1 MPSRGDPLDAE
12 SRRSRTVDLRVKA
25 VISRSQGDIIGK
37 NSLRGE
43 SMGTRRMQVV
53 ALLAVFCLAALPVR
67 GDDKKKDD
75 VDEIGNRKVAH
86 MSIISQEKEIAIGK
100 QYSVEVE
107 RSAKLLTDPV
117 INEYVNRVAQNVA
130 RNSDLKIPLTVKVID
145 DPTLNAF
152 ALPGGFLYVNTGLLQ
167 AAEEEDQIAGVIG
180 HEIAHVA
187 CRHWASQMTKATFL
201 QFAMLPL
208 MLVPMSY
215 PVYMGVMEAYMNGV
229 PLAFLKFNRGAEAEA
244 DYLGIQY
251 MYKAGYDPNSY
262 VAFFGK
268 VMDEERRTP
277 GSMPQVFMDHPPT
290 GDRIIKC
297 ESEIKQ
303 ILPKKEQ
310 YLVSTSEFDD
320 VKARLQQVISNR
332 KRLKP
337 GETGGPTLRKRQPSD
352 QTSAPTQT
360 AGQSSGSSSAGDEQP
375 PVLKRRSDSSS
386 DSGSSTPSSPSSTSG
401 TSTGTTP
408 SSTPASSP
416 STTPSPNTTSNPNPN
431 TTSNPN
437 PNPN

>member
-1 MPSRGDPLDAE
+1 MLC
-12 SRRSRTVDLRVKA
+12 
-25 VISRSQGDIIGK
+25 I
-37 NSLRGE
+37 
-43 SMGTRRMQVV
+43 
-53 ALLAVFCLAALPVR
+53 AALPLR
-67 GDDKKKDD
+67 AGDDKKDD

-86 MSIISQEKEIAIGK
+86 KSIISEEKEIAIGK
-100 QYSVEVE
+100 QYSVEIE
-107 RSAKLLTDPV
+107 RSAKLMTDPV
-117 INEYVNRVAQNVA
+117 VNEYVNRVAQNVA
-130 RNSDLKIPLTVKVID
+130 RNSDLKIPLTVKIID
-145 DPTLNAF
+145 DPTINAF

-167 AAEEEDQIAGVIG
+167 AAEEEDQVAGVVA

-187 CRHWASQMTKATFL
+187 ARHWASQMTKATIL
-201 QFAMLPL
+201 QFAMIPL
-208 MLVPMSY
+208 MFVPMSY

-268 VMDEERRTP
+268 VMDEERRMP

-290 GDRIIKC
+290 GDRIIKS
-297 ESEIKQ
+297 EEEIKE

-332 KRLKP
+332 KKLKP

-360 AGQSSGSSSAGDEQP
+360 AGQGQGSGSSGGDEQP
-375 PVLKRRSDSSS
+375 PVLKRRTDSSSDSGSSTTSSPSSTSGTTTTSPSSTPNSTPSSTPPSASTQTAGQSSGNSTWDDSAPVLKRRSDSSS
-386 DSGSSTPSSPSSTSG
+386 DSGSSTTSSPSSTPNS
-401 TSTGTTP
+401 SP
-408 SSTPASSP
+408 SSTPP
-416 STTPSPNTTSNPNPN
+416 PNQTSNSGPNPN
-431 TTSNPN
+431 
-437 PNPN
+437 

>member
-1 MPSRGDPLDAE
+1 
-12 SRRSRTVDLRVKA
+12 
-25 VISRSQGDIIGK
+25 
-37 NSLRGE
+37 
-43 SMGTRRMQVV
+43 MQVA
-53 ALLAVFCLAALPVR
+53 ALAAMFCLAALPVR
-67 GDDKKKDD
+67 GDDKKSD

-86 MSIISQEKEIAIGK
+86 MSIISEEKEIAIGK
-100 QYSVEVE
+100 QYSVEIE

-145 DPTLNAF
+145 DPTINAF

-167 AAEEEDQIAGVIG
+167 AAEEEDQVAGVVA

-187 CRHWASQMTKATFL
+187 ARHWASQMTKATIL

-208 MLVPMSY
+208 MFVPMSY

-268 VMDEERRTP
+268 VMDEERRMP

-290 GDRIIKC
+290 GDRIIKT
-297 ESEIKQ
+297 EEEIKQ
-303 ILPKKEQ
+303 ILPKKDQ

-332 KRLKP
+332 KKMKP
-337 GETGGPTLRKRQPSD
+337 GETGGPTLRKRQPTD

-360 AGQSSGSSSAGDEQP
+360 AGQTSGSGSGDEQP

-386 DSGSSTPSSPSSTSG
+386 DSGSSTSSSPTSTSGTTTSNPPSSTPGSSPSSNPG
-401 TSTGTTP
+401 PNPTST
-408 SSTPASSP
+408 SS
-416 STTPSPNTTSNPNPN
+416 PNPN
-431 TTSNPN
+431 
-437 PNPN
+437 

>member
-1 MPSRGDPLDAE
+1 
-12 SRRSRTVDLRVKA
+12 
-25 VISRSQGDIIGK
+25 
-37 NSLRGE
+37 
-43 SMGTRRMQVV
+43 MQVM
-53 ALLAVFCLAALPVR
+53 ALLAMFCLAALPVR
-67 GDDKKKDD
+67 GGDDKND

-86 MSIISQEKEIAIGK
+86 KSIISEEKEIAIGK
-100 QYSVEVE
+100 QYSTEIE
-107 RSAKLLTDPV
+107 RSSKLLKDPV

-145 DPTLNAF
+145 DPSINAF
-152 ALPGGFLYVNTGLLQ
+152 ALPGGFLYVNTGLLM
-167 AAEEEDQIAGVIG
+167 AAEEEDQVAGVVA

-187 CRHWASQMTKATFL
+187 ARHWASQMTKATFL

-268 VMDEERRTP
+268 VMEEERRMP

-290 GDRIIKC
+290 GDRIIKS
-297 ESEIKQ
+297 EEEIKQ
-303 ILPKKEQ
+303 ILPKREQ

-320 VKARLQQVISNR
+320 VKGRLQQVVSNR
-332 KRLKP
+332 KKMKP
-337 GETGGPTLRKRQPSD
+337 GDSGGPTLRKRQPTD
-352 QTSAPTQT
+352 QTTAQTQPTTQT
-360 AGQSSGSSSAGDEQP
+360 QGTGTSSGSGDDQP
-375 PVLKRRSDSSS
+375 PVLKRRDSD
-386 DSGSSTPSSPSSTSG
+386 
-401 TSTGTTP
+401 
-408 SSTPASSP
+408 
-416 STTPSPNTTSNPNPN
+416 PNSN
-431 TTSNPN
+431 
-437 PNPN
+437 

>member
-1 MPSRGDPLDAE
+1 MG
-12 SRRSRTVDLRVKA
+12 RS
-25 VISRSQGDIIGK
+25 
-37 NSLRGE
+37 
-43 SMGTRRMQVV
+43 RMQVI
-53 ALLAVFCLAALPVR
+53 ALLGIFCLAALPVR
-67 GDDKKKDD
+67 AGDDKKND

-86 MSIISQEKEIAIGK
+86 KSIISEEKEIAIGK

-145 DPTLNAF
+145 DPSLNAF
-152 ALPGGFLYVNTGLLQ
+152 ALPGGFLYVNTGLIM
-167 AAEEEDQIAGVIG
+167 AAEEEDQVAGVIG

-187 CRHWASQMTKATFL
+187 ARHWASQMTKMTFA

-208 MLVPMSY
+208 IFIPMSY
-215 PVYMGVMEAYMNGV
+215 PVYMGVMEAYMQGV

-268 VMDEERRTP
+268 VMEEERRMP

-297 ESEIKQ
+297 EEEIKQ

-320 VKARLQQVISNR
+320 VKGRLQQVISNR
-332 KRLKP
+332 KKMKP

-352 QTSAPTQT
+352 QTTTAPTQT
-360 AGQSSGSSSAGDEQP
+360 AGQSSGSSAGDDQP
-375 PVLKRRSDSSS
+375 PVLKRRDS
-386 DSGSSTPSSPSSTSG
+386 DSGASSTPNSNPSSTPNSSPSSAPTSSPN
-401 TSTGTTP
+401 STPNSTP
-408 SSTPASSP
+408 SSTPS
-416 STTPSPNTTSNPNPN
+416 PNPN
-431 TTSNPN
+431 TN
-437 PNPN
+437 

>member
-1 MPSRGDPLDAE
+1 
-12 SRRSRTVDLRVKA
+12 
-25 VISRSQGDIIGK
+25 
-37 NSLRGE
+37 
-43 SMGTRRMQVV
+43 MQVV
-53 ALLAVFCLAALPVR
+53 ALLAMFCLAALPMR
-67 GDDKKKDD
+67 GDDKKDD

-86 MSIISQEKEIAIGK
+86 KSIISEEKEIAIGK

-187 CRHWASQMTKATFL
+187 ARHWASQMTKATFL

-268 VMDEERRTP
+268 VMDEERRMP

-297 ESEIKQ
+297 EEEIKQ

-332 KRLKP
+332 KKLKP

-360 AGQSSGSSSAGDEQP
+360 AGQSSGSSGAGDEQP
-375 PVLKRRSDSSS
+375 PVLKRRTDPSS
-386 DSGSSTPSSPSSTSG
+386 DSGSSTDSSPSSTPG
-401 TSTGTTP
+401 TTTGTTP
-408 SSTPASSP
+408 TTPNSTPGSSPSSTPSPNSTPGSSP
-416 STTPSPNTTSNPNPN
+416 SSTPGPNTTSNP
-431 TTSNPN
+431 SPN
-437 PNPN
+437 PN

>member
-1 MPSRGDPLDAE
+1 MSR
-12 SRRSRTVDLRVKA
+12 
-25 VISRSQGDIIGK
+25 
-37 NSLRGE
+37 
-43 SMGTRRMQVV
+43 RRMQVA
-53 ALLAVFCLAALPVR
+53 ALAAMFCLAALPVR
-67 GDDKKKDD
+67 GDDKKSD

-86 MSIISQEKEIAIGK
+86 MSIISEEKEIAIGK
-100 QYSVEVE
+100 QYSVEIE

-145 DPTLNAF
+145 DPTINAF

-167 AAEEEDQIAGVIG
+167 AAEEEDQVAGVVA

-187 CRHWASQMTKATFL
+187 ARHWASQMTKATIL

-208 MLVPMSY
+208 MFVPMSY

-268 VMDEERRTP
+268 VMDEERRMP

-290 GDRIIKC
+290 GDRIIKT
-297 ESEIKQ
+297 EEEIKQ
-303 ILPKKEQ
+303 ILPKKDQ

-332 KRLKP
+332 KKMKP
-337 GETGGPTLRKRQPSD
+337 GETGGPTLRKRQPTD

-360 AGQSSGSSSAGDEQP
+360 AGQTSGSGSGDEQP

-386 DSGSSTPSSPSSTSG
+386 DSGSSTSSSPTSTSGTTTSNPPSSTPGSSPSSNPG
-401 TSTGTTP
+401 PNPTST
-408 SSTPASSP
+408 SS
-416 STTPSPNTTSNPNPN
+416 PNPN
-431 TTSNPN
+431 
-437 PNPN
+437 

>member
-1 MPSRGDPLDAE
+1 
-12 SRRSRTVDLRVKA
+12 
-25 VISRSQGDIIGK
+25 
-37 NSLRGE
+37 
-43 SMGTRRMQVV
+43 MQVV
-53 ALLAVFCLAALPVR
+53 ALLAMFCLAALPVR
-67 GDDKKKDD
+67 GDDKKDD

-86 MSIISQEKEIAIGK
+86 KSIISEEKEIAIGK
-100 QYSVEVE
+100 QYSVEIE

-145 DPTLNAF
+145 DPTINAF

-167 AAEEEDQIAGVIG
+167 AADEEDQVAGVVA

-187 CRHWASQMTKATFL
+187 ARHWASQMTKATFL

-215 PVYMGVMEAYMNGV
+215 PVYMGVMEAYMQGV

-268 VMDEERRTP
+268 VMDEERRMP

-290 GDRIIKC
+290 GDRIIKS
-297 ESEIKQ
+297 EEEIKQ

-332 KRLKP
+332 KKLKP

-352 QTSAPTQT
+352 QTSAPAQT
-360 AGQSSGSSSAGDEQP
+360 AGQSSGSSSGGDEQP

-386 DSGSSTPSSPSSTSG
+386 DSGSGTSSSPSSTPG
-401 TSTGTTP
+401 TTTGTTP
-408 SSTPASSP
+408 SSTPGSSP
-416 STTPSPNTTSNPNPN
+416 SSTPSPTSTPGSSPSSSPSPNSPP
-431 TTSNPN
+431 NPN

>member
-1 MPSRGDPLDAE
+1 M
-12 SRRSRTVDLRVKA
+12 
-25 VISRSQGDIIGK
+25 SRS
-37 NSLRGE
+37 
-43 SMGTRRMQVV
+43 RMQVI
-53 ALLAVFCLAALPVR
+53 ALLGIFCLAALPVR
-67 GDDKKKDD
+67 AGDDKKSD

-86 MSIISQEKEIAIGK
+86 KSIISEEKEIAIGK

-145 DPTLNAF
+145 DPSLNAF
-152 ALPGGFLYVNTGLLQ
+152 ALPGGFLYVNTGLIM
-167 AAEEEDQIAGVIG
+167 AAEEEDQVAGVIG

-187 CRHWASQMTKATFL
+187 ARHWASQMTKMTFA

-208 MLVPMSY
+208 IFIPMSY
-215 PVYMGVMEAYMNGV
+215 PVYMGVMEAYMQGV

-268 VMDEERRTP
+268 VMEEERRMP

-297 ESEIKQ
+297 EEEIKQ

-320 VKARLQQVISNR
+320 VKGRLQQVISNR
-332 KRLKP
+332 KKMKP

-352 QTSAPTQT
+352 QTTTAPTQT
-360 AGQSSGSSSAGDEQP
+360 AGQSSGSSAGDDQP
-375 PVLKRRSDSSS
+375 PVLKRRDS
-386 DSGSSTPSSPSSTSG
+386 DSGASSTPNSNPSSTPNSSPSSAPTSSPN
-401 TSTGTTP
+401 STPNSTP
-408 SSTPASSP
+408 SSTPS
-416 STTPSPNTTSNPNPN
+416 PNPN
-431 TTSNPN
+431 TN
-437 PNPN
+437 

>member
-1 MPSRGDPLDAE
+1 MS
-12 SRRSRTVDLRVKA
+12 
-25 VISRSQGDIIGK
+25 
-37 NSLRGE
+37 
-43 SMGTRRMQVV
+43 TRRMQVV
-53 ALLAVFCLAALPVR
+53 ALLAIFCLAALPVR
-67 GDDKKKDD
+67 GDDKKGD

-86 MSIISQEKEIAIGK
+86 MSIISEEKEIAIGK

-167 AAEEEDQIAGVIG
+167 AAEEEDQVAGVVA

-187 CRHWASQMTKATFL
+187 ARHWASQMTKMTFA
-201 QFAMLPL
+201 QFAMIPL
-208 MLVPMSY
+208 MFVPMTY

-229 PLAFLKFNRGAEAEA
+229 PLMFLKFNRGAEAEA

-268 VMDEERRTP
+268 VMDEERRMP

-290 GDRIIKC
+290 GDRIIKT
-297 ESEIKQ
+297 EEEIKQ
-303 ILPKKEQ
+303 ILPKKDQ

-360 AGQSSGSSSAGDEQP
+360 AGQSSGSSGSAGDEQP

-386 DSGSSTPSSPSSTSG
+386 DSGSGTNSSPSSTPG
-401 TSTGTTP
+401 TTTGATP
-408 SSTPASSP
+408 SSTPGSSP
-416 STTPSPNTTSNPNPN
+416 SSTPSPNSTSNANPNPN
-431 TTSNPN
+431 
-437 PNPN
+437 

>member
-1 MPSRGDPLDAE
+1 
-12 SRRSRTVDLRVKA
+12 
-25 VISRSQGDIIGK
+25 
-37 NSLRGE
+37 
-43 SMGTRRMQVV
+43 MQVI
-53 ALLAVFCLAALPVR
+53 ALLGLFCLAALPVR
-67 GDDKKKDD
+67 GDDKKDD

-86 MSIISQEKEIAIGK
+86 KSIISEEKEIAIGK

-107 RSAKLLTDPV
+107 RSAKMLTDPV
-117 INEYVNRVAQNVA
+117 VNEYVNRVAQNVA

-145 DPTLNAF
+145 DPSLNAF

-187 CRHWASQMTKATFL
+187 ARHWASQMTKMTFA
-201 QFAMLPL
+201 QFAMIPL
-208 MLVPMSY
+208 IFVPMSY
-215 PVYMGVMEAYMNGV
+215 PVYMGVMEAYMQGV

-268 VMDEERRTP
+268 VMDEERRMP

-297 ESEIKQ
+297 EEEIKQ

-332 KRLKP
+332 KKLKP
-337 GETGGPTLRKRQPSD
+337 GDNGGPTLHKRQPSD
-352 QTSAPTQT
+352 QTTTAPTQT
-360 AGQSSGSSSAGDEQP
+360 AGQSSGSSGDEQP
-375 PVLKRRSDSSS
+375 PVLKRRDSDSSS
-386 DSGSSTPSSPSSTSG
+386 SSTSNPSPSSTPSSN
-401 TSTGTTP
+401 P
-408 SSTPASSP
+408 SSTPSSSP
-416 STTPSPNTTSNPNPN
+416 SSTPNSSPNSTPSSSPSPSSTPNSSPNSTPGPNPN
-431 TTSNPN
+431 SN
-437 PNPN
+437 

>member
-1 MPSRGDPLDAE
+1 M
-12 SRRSRTVDLRVKA
+12 
-25 VISRSQGDIIGK
+25 SRS
-37 NSLRGE
+37 
-43 SMGTRRMQVV
+43 RMQVI
-53 ALLAVFCLAALPVR
+53 ALLGVFCLAALPVR
-67 GDDKKKDD
+67 AGDDKKND

-86 MSIISQEKEIAIGK
+86 KSIISEEKEIAIGK

-145 DPTLNAF
+145 DPSLNAF
-152 ALPGGFLYVNTGLLQ
+152 ALPGGFLYVNTGLIM
-167 AAEEEDQIAGVIG
+167 AAEEEDQVAGVIG

-187 CRHWASQMTKATFL
+187 ARHWASQMTKMTFA

-208 MLVPMSY
+208 IFIPMSY
-215 PVYMGVMEAYMNGV
+215 PVYMGVMEAYMQGV

-268 VMDEERRTP
+268 VMEEERRMP

-297 ESEIKQ
+297 EEEIKQ

-320 VKARLQQVISNR
+320 VKGRLQQVISNR
-332 KRLKP
+332 KKMKP

-352 QTSAPTQT
+352 QTTTAPTQT
-360 AGQSSGSSSAGDEQP
+360 AGQSSGSSAGDDQP
-375 PVLKRRSDSSS
+375 PVLKRRDS
-386 DSGSSTPSSPSSTSG
+386 DSGASSTPNSNPSSTPNSSPSSAPTSSPN
-401 TSTGTTP
+401 STPNSTP
-408 SSTPASSP
+408 SSTPS
-416 STTPSPNTTSNPNPN
+416 PNPN
-431 TTSNPN
+431 TN
-437 PNPN
+437 

>member
-1 MPSRGDPLDAE
+1 MS
-12 SRRSRTVDLRVKA
+12 K
-25 VISRSQGDIIGK
+25 
-37 NSLRGE
+37 
-43 SMGTRRMQVV
+43 RRMQVI
-53 ALLAVFCLAALPVR
+53 ALLGLFCLAALPVR
-67 GDDKKKDD
+67 GDDKKDD

-86 MSIISQEKEIAIGK
+86 KSIISEEKEIAIGK

-107 RSAKLLTDPV
+107 RSAKMLTDPV
-117 INEYVNRVAQNVA
+117 VNEYVNRVAQNVA

-145 DPTLNAF
+145 DPSLNAF

-187 CRHWASQMTKATFL
+187 ARHWASQMTKMTFA
-201 QFAMLPL
+201 QFAMIPL
-208 MLVPMSY
+208 IFVPMSY
-215 PVYMGVMEAYMNGV
+215 PVYMGVMEAYMQGV

-268 VMDEERRTP
+268 VMDEERRMP

-297 ESEIKQ
+297 EEEIKQ

-332 KRLKP
+332 KKLKP
-337 GETGGPTLRKRQPSD
+337 GDNGGPTLHKRQPSD
-352 QTSAPTQT
+352 QTTTAPTQT
-360 AGQSSGSSSAGDEQP
+360 AGQSSGSSGDEQP
-375 PVLKRRSDSSS
+375 PVLKRRDSDSSS
-386 DSGSSTPSSPSSTSG
+386 SSTSNPSPSSTPSSN
-401 TSTGTTP
+401 P
-408 SSTPASSP
+408 SSTPSSSP
-416 STTPSPNTTSNPNPN
+416 SSTPNSSPNSTPSSSPSPCSTPNSSPNSTPGPNPN
-431 TTSNPN
+431 SN
-437 PNPN
+437 